1 MRYVKSKYNYFHSDA
16 DGNILMCNF
25 VRGSSSFLKVKKSDG
40 KAFNAL
46 IEADELGD
54 SDLEKHGFYRELV
67 DKGYYIGENEDELF
81 NIRTLYYES
90 TMAPILSLTVMPT
103 EKCNFRCRY
112 CYEKFEKGR
121 MTDEDQ
127 ISLLKFIQKQIPR
140 NAHVHISWFGG
151 EPLLAF
157 DVIENIMRNVSAMCK
172 ARGRYF
178 TSNMTTNAYL
188 LTLDKFKTLYDYGVK
203 AYQITLDGLR
213 DDHNRQRFLA
223 NGEGTFDRIVEK
235 LLAIKEHKEFRFASI
250 TIRIN
255 ITGNNVGRLNEF
267 LEYYNSLF
275 GEDKRFNVRFSMT
288 GDYGGDRV
296 KNFRSQLLDGNDIRE
311 EIGKTGVYN
320 SNVVK
325 ISDIPENFEPMN
337 KVCYTTGKNTYTIGS
352 DLSVYRCTIYF
363 YFDNPNNILGHI
375 TDNGELEINRCL
387 NARWYI
393 KDEESLC
400 QCIDCFYFPCCYRT
414 YCPLKFNFGKGFKC
428 EIDTIKKQ
436 IEKDMEYL
444 DCCDSFPV
452 LSV

>member
-127 ISLLKFIQKQIPR
+127 ISLLKFIQKQIPG

-172 ARGRYF
+172 ARG
-178 TSNMTTNAYL
+178 
-188 LTLDKFKTLYDYGVK
+188 
-203 AYQITLDGLR
+203 
-213 DDHNRQRFLA
+213 
-223 NGEGTFDRIVEK
+223 
-235 LLAIKEHKEFRFASI
+235 
-250 TIRIN
+250 
-255 ITGNNVGRLNEF
+255 
-267 LEYYNSLF
+267 
-275 GEDKRFNVRFSMT
+275 
-288 GDYGGDRV
+288 
-296 KNFRSQLLDGNDIRE
+296 
-311 EIGKTGVYN
+311 
-320 SNVVK
+320 
-325 ISDIPENFEPMN
+325 
-337 KVCYTTGKNTYTIGS
+337 
-352 DLSVYRCTIYF
+352 
-363 YFDNPNNILGHI
+363 
-375 TDNGELEINRCL
+375 
-387 NARWYI
+387 
-393 KDEESLC
+393 
-400 QCIDCFYFPCCYRT
+400 
-414 YCPLKFNFGKGFKC
+414 
-428 EIDTIKKQ
+428 
-436 IEKDMEYL
+436 
-444 DCCDSFPV
+444 
-452 LSV
+452 